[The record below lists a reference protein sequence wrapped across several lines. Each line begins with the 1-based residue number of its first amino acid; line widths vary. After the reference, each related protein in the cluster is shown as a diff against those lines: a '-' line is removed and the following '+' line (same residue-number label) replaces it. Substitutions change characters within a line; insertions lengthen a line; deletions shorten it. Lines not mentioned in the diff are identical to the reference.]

1 MTRNLLTELVI
12 RLLAIWFFI
21 KFIAALL
28 PTLIYYKDDGKSF
41 LVNLALFIAL
51 FGITILFIFFA
62 ERISNL
68 TWLNSRTTDDRI
80 DDSVKD
86 NMLVPLISIVG
97 LYFIIDSLAFIIH
110 SLADVFVVLPSLYG
124 KEDSH
129 LYPLSR
135 ILYQCLFLIFGIVL
149 FSFPEKLITIRDD
162 LKKTLEKVFKREKV
176 NYKNIEDE

>member
-21 KFIAALL
+21 KLIATLL

-51 FGITILFIFFA
+51 FCITIIFIFFA

-68 TWLNSRTTDDRI
+68 IWINSRTTDDKI

-86 NMLVPLISIVG
+86 NILVPLISIVG

-110 SLADVFVVLPSLYG
+110 SLADVFVILPRISVE
-124 KEDSH
+124 KDSY
-129 LYPLSR
+129 LYPISR
-135 ILYQCLFLIFGIVL
+135 ILYRCLFLIFGILL

-162 LKKTLEKVFKREKV
+162 LKKILNQKG
-176 NYKNIEDE
+176 KN